1 MSTRARAEKRAAQLL
16 SSNTAPSL
24 ASCLWSCLAKVF
36 SSIVPAESNR
46 YTWTG
51 LVWPSRQTRAMA
63 CSSCAGFQSGSN
75 RSKRLPP
82 TRFRPQPP
90 ARVDNKNTNAFEVL
104 DLKRST
110 NLGRSAGG
118 VVPSTRSQ
126 SHLLLSQQAWM
137 TSNVAV
143 LPDAITTLS
152 DPVSRR
158 CWRREKA
165 TRNLPL
171 EGSCSG

>member
-24 ASCLWSCLAKVF
+24 ASCLWSWRASVF
-36 SSIVPAESNR
+36 SSIVPVSNDSVATRPRRPHETRRLSDGHVEGAEAMWEKFGNHAESAPAESSL

-51 LVWPSRQTRAMA
+51 RAWPSRQTRAMA

-90 ARVDNKNTNAFEVL
+90 ARVLNKNTNAFEVL
-104 DLKRST
+104 DLNLST
-110 NLGRSAGG
+110 SLGRSAGG

-126 SHLLLSQQAWM
+126 SH
-137 TSNVAV
+137 
-143 LPDAITTLS
+143 PAI
-152 DPVSRR
+152 
-158 CWRREKA
+158 A
-165 TRNLPL
+165 A
-171 EGSCSG
+171 G